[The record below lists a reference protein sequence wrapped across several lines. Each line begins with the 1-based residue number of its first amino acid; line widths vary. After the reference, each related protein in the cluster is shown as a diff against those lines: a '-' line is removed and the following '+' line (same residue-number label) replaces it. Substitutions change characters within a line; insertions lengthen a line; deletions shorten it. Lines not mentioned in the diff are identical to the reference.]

1 MKIIGFIIIALL
13 HLGVNAQEVIP
24 LYKGTIP
31 GNLNVADNEIF
42 LRPQT
47 GRPSVINVSNPTL
60 TVFVPEH
67 QNVSRSAVIICPG
80 GGYVRLTIEDG
91 GYEAAKT
98 FATAGITAFVLKY
111 RTWTDSAFIN
121 YRNIPLQD
129 LEQAMSIVHNDATKW
144 NIDPDHIGLLGF
156 SAGGHLV
163 AMEATSEKGIKP
175 AFTILAYPVISFTD
189 SLVSKTLKSRN
200 TLLGNSFT
208 QKDKEAYSPELHISP
223 STPPAFLVHAE
234 DDSTSMVNNSIV
246 YYKGLLANK
255 VHAQLQL
262 FQKGGHGFAM
272 YNKAQDENWFP
283 AALKWLELNNFYK
296 SETVKISVSPVPPFW
311 NDIGAFKKQDSIQ
324 PPPSNSILFV
334 GSSSFARWKDVKS
347 YFPGYTIVNRGFGG
361 SILVDVIRYAYD
373 IIIPYKPKQVVIY
386 CGENDLASAD
396 NISVEEVVHRFKTLF
411 FIIKENLP
419 KTMISFVSIKPSPSR
434 EKIQEKVKLANK
446 QIMLFLKAQKNAQFI
461 NVYNAML
468 DANGNMRKELYVE
481 DRLHMKPE
489 GYAIWRKVIT
499 PYLAK

>member
-1 MKIIGFIIIALL
+1 MKIIGFIIIAVLNL
-13 HLGVNAQEVIP
+13 AASAQEVIP
-24 LYKGTIP
+24 LYKGAIP
-31 GNLNVADNEIF
+31 GNLNVADKETF
-42 LRPQT
+42 LHPQT
-47 GRPSVINVSNPTL
+47 GRPSVINVTNPTL

-67 QNVSRSAVIICPG
+67 QNASHSAVIICPG

-98 FATAGITAFVLKY
+98 FAAAGITAFVLKY
-111 RTWTDSAFIN
+111 RTWKDSTFSN
-121 YRNIPLQD
+121 YRDIPLQD
-129 LEQAMSIVHNDATKW
+129 LEQALSIVHNVAAKW
-144 NIDPDHIGLLGF
+144 NIDPNHIGLLGF

-163 AMEATSEKGIKP
+163 TMGATSEKGIKP

-200 TLLGNSFT
+200 TLLGNNFT
-208 QKDKEAYSPELHISP
+208 QKDKETFSPELHIS
-223 STPPAFLVHAE
+223 STTPPAFLVHAE

-246 YYKGLLANK
+246 YYRALLANK
-255 VHAQLQL
+255 VHAQLQIY
-262 FQKGGHGFAM
+262 QKGGHGFAM
-272 YNKAQDENWFP
+272 YNKAQDEYWFP

-296 SETVKISVSPVPPFW
+296 SEPVKVSVSSAPPFW
-311 NDIGAFKKQDSIQ
+311 NDIIAFKKQDSIQ
-324 PPPSNSILFV
+324 PVPSNSILFV
-334 GSSSFARWKDVKS
+334 GSSSFTKWKDVNN

-396 NISVEEVVHRFKTLF
+396 NISAEEAVHRFKTLF
-411 FIIKENLP
+411 FIIRENLP
-419 KTMISFVSIKPSPSR
+419 NTIISFVSIKPSPSR
-434 EKIQEKVKLANK
+434 EKIQERVKLANK
-446 QIMLFLKAQKNAQFI
+446 QIMMFLKTQKNAQFI

-468 DANGNMRKELYVE
+468 DAKGNMREELYLQ

-489 GYAIWRKVIT
+489 GYTIWKKIIT